1 MKTSIIALILV
12 GTVGACLLAGWLRLA
27 VTGFTPLCP
36 VPLSV
41 KFGPLAPECTE
52 AEDAEVLRLRIEHKA
67 NAMLIARTNEGTRT
81 HVDNITRG
89 AWSYTVS
96 SVSTCLNKFGTRKYY
111 RTVAAYAP
119 IAGGTWSL
127 LSWSARTAT
136 KDEYME
142 AAEFEAWMSK
152 FDMPKL
158 RTVDRVRMAQD
169 ALRRVVEG
177 K

>member
-1 MKTSIIALILV
+1 MKTSIVILIAVSVIGV
-12 GTVGACLLAGWLRLA
+12 CLLAGALRLA
-27 VTGFTPLCP
+27 ITGFTPLIP
-36 VPLSV
+36 VELCV
-41 KFGPLAPECTE
+41 KFGHLAPEGTE

-67 NAMLIARTNEGTRT
+67 NAALVARTTSGVRT
-81 HVDNITRG
+81 HVDSIDRG

-111 RTVAAYAP
+111 RTVAAYSP

-136 KDEYME
+136 VDEYME
-142 AAEFEAWMSK
+142 AAEFEAWMSR
-152 FDMPKL
+152 FDMPQL
-158 RTVDRVRMAQD
+158 RTMERVRMAND